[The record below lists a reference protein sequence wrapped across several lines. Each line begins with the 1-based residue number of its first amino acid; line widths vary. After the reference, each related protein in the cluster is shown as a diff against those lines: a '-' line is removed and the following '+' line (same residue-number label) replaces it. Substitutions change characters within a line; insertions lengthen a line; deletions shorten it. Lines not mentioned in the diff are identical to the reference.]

1 MKAPATRHLL
11 GLAALGC
18 LLAGAILFLQ
28 GGEANSSVFIRAG
41 LVLAAVWFAWPLIIK
56 VERRWLAPVAIGLVV
71 AITRPGLLIW
81 LLPLLIALG
90 FLRRRPVPPS
100 RRSR

>member
-1 MKAPATRHLL
+1 VKAPATRRLL

-18 LLAGAILFLQ
+18 LVTGAILFFQ

-41 LVLAAVWFAWPLIIK
+41 LVLAAVWFAWPLVIK
-56 VERRWLAPVAIGLVV
+56 VDRRWLAPVAIGVVV
-71 AITRPGLLIW
+71 AITRPLMLVW

-90 FLRRRPVPPS
+90 LLRRRPVPPP
-100 RRSR
+100 RRPR